1 MGHGGPQSLQ
11 ATEKLEAASTVVRG
25 LHDVRCEA
33 AAAKCPFPQK
43 GRGFHRLVALCLWGR
58 VGILRKSQARAGSSL
73 SPLANLS
80 NVCYSRKV
88 AEAAVEPPG
97 GCRACPLREVGAG
110 SFGYR

>member
-11 ATEKLEAASTVVRG
+11 APEKLEAASTVVRG

-43 GRGFHRLVALCLWGR
+43 WRGFHRLFGLCFCCG

-73 SPLANLS
+73 VAVANLS

-88 AEAAVEPPG
+88 A
-97 GCRACPLREVGAG
+97 
-110 SFGYR
+110 